1 MVGKIIY
8 FPQKYLWC
16 RWGTE
21 FSKNWRFISLS
32 STKFIEFTLE
42 KTHKFTPKKSQVKLC
57 PKQSLLGGR
66 RGASLRYFFY
76 SQFYDFPKCFFW

>member
-42 KTHKFTPKKSQVKLC
+42 KTHKFTPKKSQVKIC
-57 PKQSLLGGR
+57 PKKITVGGQKGSQPAVFLL
-66 RGASLRYFFY
+66 
-76 SQFYDFPKCFFW
+76 FPIL